1 MKRIFCLLTILFCT
15 LFAFNA
21 SAQEERD
28 SPRRGEGISV
38 FLERNK
44 RPGRAYYKEF
54 LELNKKLLKGKE
66 ELRLGV
72 KYVLPPL
79 SKPVG
84 NGKKTINE
92 PLFGKALASVK
103 VTSNRLQGACFYVV
117 SGHGG
122 PDPGAIGRIGKVE
135 LHEDEY
141 AYDVALRLA
150 RNLMQEGAEVRII
163 IQDAKD
169 GIRDDKYLSN
179 SKRETCMGAPIPLN
193 QVARL
198 RQRCAKI
205 NEFYKKDRKN
215 YKYCR
220 AIFLHVDSR
229 SKSHQTDVFFYH
241 SKSKPDSKRLAKT
254 MKKTFESKY
263 DKHQP
268 NRGFTGTVSARNLYV
283 LANTSPASVFVEL
296 GNIQNTFDQRR
307 FVISSNRQALAKWM
321 MEGFI
326 TDYKR
331 RNKDNQLSLSFF
343 FSCTTTTVTA
353 VIISAMPMALA
364 GVKLS
369 LNIRQPITTAVRGSK
384 APKMEVSVGPMY
396 LMAFTRVMLDIAVA
410 GSASPRI
417 FSHVWVSLASRMP
430 PVRYPPIIKNK
441 APSPIT

>member
-1 MKRIFCLLTILFCT
+1 MKRISCLLAIFFCT
-15 LFAFNA
+15 LFTFNV
-21 SAQEERD
+21 SAQTERD
-28 SPRRGEGISV
+28 SPRRGEGIST

-44 RPGRAYYKEF
+44 RPGRTYYKEF
-54 LELNKKLLKGKE
+54 LKLNEKSLRGKE

-79 SKPVG
+79 RSKKDAADSKGKDSESTSSSKPS
-84 NGKKTINE
+84 GKGRKNINE
-92 PLFGKALASVK
+92 PLFGKELAKVK

-122 PDPGAIGRIGKVE
+122 PDPGAIGRVGKIE

-179 SKRETCMGAPIPLN
+179 SKRETCMGAAIPLN

-198 RQRCAKI
+198 QQRCAKI
-205 NEFYKKDRKN
+205 NELYRKDRKK

-241 SKSKPDSKRLAKT
+241 CKNKSDSKRLANT

-268 NRGFTGTVSARNLYV
+268 NRGFTGTVSGRNLYV
-283 LANTSPASVFVEL
+283 LANTTPVSVFVEL

-326 TDYKR
+326 TDFKR
-331 RNKDNQLSLSFF
+331 AK
-343 FSCTTTTVTA
+343 
-353 VIISAMPMALA
+353 
-364 GVKLS
+364 
-369 LNIRQPITTAVRGSK
+369 
-384 APKMEVSVGPMY
+384 
-396 LMAFTRVMLDIAVA
+396 
-410 GSASPRI
+410 
-417 FSHVWVSLASRMP
+417 
-430 PVRYPPIIKNK
+430 
-441 APSPIT
+441 